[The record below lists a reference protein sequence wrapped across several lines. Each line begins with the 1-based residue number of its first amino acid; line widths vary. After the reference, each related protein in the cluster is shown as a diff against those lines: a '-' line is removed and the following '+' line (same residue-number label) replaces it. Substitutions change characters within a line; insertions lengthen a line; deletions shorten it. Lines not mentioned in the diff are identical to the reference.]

1 MSLQL
6 ATLVGLVSAL
16 AGALV
21 TLATAWLQSHTQ
33 RRRESGT
40 VTTADAQTVFQAY
53 GQLSQMLLQLTQQTS
68 ERMRAIG
75 DQLER
80 VSQQQ
85 AELVRAQRELLD
97 LQRRQ
102 MEILGHMEARSNG
115 H

>member
-16 AGALV
+16 TGALA
-21 TLATAWLQSHTQ
+21 TLATAWLQARTQ

-40 VTTADAQTVFQAY
+40 VATADAQTVFNAY

-85 AELVRAQRELLD
+85 AELVHAQRELLD

-102 MEILGHMEARSNG
+102 MEILGQMEARANG

>member
-1 MSLQL
+1 MSVELT
-6 ATLVGLVSAL
+6 ALVGIISAL
-16 AGALV
+16 IGALV
-21 TLATAWLQSHTQ
+21 TLATSWLQARTQ

-85 AELVRAQRELLD
+85 AELVRAQRELLE
-97 LQRRQ
+97 LQRQQ
-102 MEILGHMEARSNG
+102 MAILGQMEARSNG

>member
-1 MSLQL
+1 VSLQL
-6 ATLVGLVSAL
+6 ATLVGLISAL
-16 AGALV
+16 TGALV
-21 TLATAWLQSHTQ
+21 TLATAWLQAHTQ

-85 AELVRAQRELLD
+85 AELLRAQRELLD

-102 MEILGHMEARSNG
+102 LEILGHIEARTNG

>member
-1 MSLQL
+1 MSFELT
-6 ATLVGLVSAL
+6 ALVSIISAL
-16 AGALV
+16 IGALV
-21 TLATAWLQSHTQ
+21 TLATAWLQARTQ

-40 VTTADAQTVFQAY
+40 VTTADAQTVFNAY

-68 ERMRAIG
+68 DRMRAIS

-85 AELVRAQRELLD
+85 AELVRAHRELLD
-97 LQRRQ
+97 LQRQQ
-102 MEILGHMEARSNG
+102 MAILGQMEARSNG